1 MHLNRIPFRQLRP
14 MLGILQSS
22 ANIALVIVDDRKLP
36 LTVKT
41 LLAND
46 KTVAMLKSNPT
57 RPQVVASMA
66 WYWLV
71 LDEWA
76 AALDTKSPD
85 LAAQLRALKKQYDW
99 LGRVIDLAQKAQG
112 EKTA

>member
-1 MHLNRIPFRQLRP
+1 MHLNRIPFRQLKP

-22 ANIALVIVDDRKLP
+22 ANIALVILDDHKLP

-46 KTVAMLKSNPT
+46 RTEDILKSKAT
-57 RPQVVASMA
+57 RPQILASMA
-66 WYWLV
+66 WYWLT

-76 AALDTKSPD
+76 AALDSKSPD
-85 LAAQLRALKKQYDW
+85 LAGQLRSLKKQYEW
-99 LGRVIDLAQKAQG
+99 LGRVIELAKQAQG